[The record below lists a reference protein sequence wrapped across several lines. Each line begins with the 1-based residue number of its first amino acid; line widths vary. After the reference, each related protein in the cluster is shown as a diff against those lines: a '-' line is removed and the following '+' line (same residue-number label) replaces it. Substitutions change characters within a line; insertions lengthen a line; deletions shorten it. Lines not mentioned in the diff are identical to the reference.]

1 MESHICSPFQFYAYR
16 FWTCRKEHDRLQ
28 NRDQRQHAE
37 NFRGQ
42 RPIQSGKC
50 CRSIVSGVTRLGASA
65 AACTP
70 EVEDNVAID
79 VLIHTRAMI
88 STDPRGP
95 RERAARDARG
105 TRTEHRHILIVC
117 RPTAPALPIEERR
130 LRNVAVFQAALGQ
143 ENACL
148 YLFIWRA
155 VGQNTRAADAGIDT
169 SNGRSRGPS
178 YERRPPF
185 VIRSPCINEIGA

>member
-37 NFRGQ
+37 NFRGH
-42 RPIQSGKC
+42 RDG
-50 CRSIVSGVTRLGASA
+50 
-65 AACTP
+65 TP

-79 VLIHTRAMI
+79 VLIHTRAMV

-105 TRTEHRHILIVC
+105 TRTERSQILIAC
-117 RPTAPALPIEERR
+117 RPTAPKLPIGERR
-130 LRNVAVFQAALGQ
+130 FRNVAVFQAALGQ

-148 YLFIWRA
+148 CLFRWRA
-155 VGQNTRAADAGIDT
+155 VGQSTRAADAGIDT
-169 SNGRSRGPS
+169 SNGRSREPN
-178 YERRPPF
+178 YERRLAF
-185 VIRSPCINEIGA
+185 VIRSPCISEIGA